1 MLFSAAFFYLFI
13 SFWVVFF
20 SYHIQF
26 LFFFSLNL
34 EAAKLPIILLFLFF
48 FSPTMSAIFGA
59 FLGSRAPG
67 SVGLMNIS

>member
-13 SFWVVFF
+13 SFWAVFF

-48 FSPTMSAIFGA
+48 SLQCQQYLVLFWDPEH
-59 FLGSRAPG
+59 LDQWD
-67 SVGLMNIS
+67 

>member
-48 FSPTMSAIFGA
+48 FPLQCQQYLVLFWDPEH
-59 FLGSRAPG
+59 LDQWD
-67 SVGLMNIS
+67 

>member
-13 SFWVVFF
+13 SFWAGFF

-48 FSPTMSAIFGA
+48 FPYNVS
-59 FLGSRAPG
+59 
-67 SVGLMNIS
+67 NIWCFSGIQSTWISGINEY